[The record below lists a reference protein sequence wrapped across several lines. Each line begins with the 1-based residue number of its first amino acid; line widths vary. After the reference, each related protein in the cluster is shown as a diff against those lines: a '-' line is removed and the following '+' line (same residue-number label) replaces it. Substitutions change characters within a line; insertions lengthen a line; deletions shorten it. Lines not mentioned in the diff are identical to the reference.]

1 MKALIIVS
9 IIFTLFTLVIKF
21 VSNSNAIY
29 KPISYLKKT
38 NLISRIVKLII
49 YCMIFYVW
57 MTLLVA
63 IFNKSTQ
70 NHINVVMANKTHN
83 YFDLFV
89 VISLIIFVSI
99 TTYLMTKIVLSLIT
113 AIRTF
118 ITLQKQ
124 KNDDVENIF
133 LRSLYTDS
141 NESIVKKYKNW
152 ISIPYTERNTL
163 FIEDAMKLIAALL
176 SQEEYE
182 EAQKISEFYIRGNS
196 KIVKTQNTKGI
207 TEVVSKEKR

>member
-1 MKALIIVS
+1 MKALIIISV
-9 IIFTLFTLVIKF
+9 IFTLFTLVIKF
-21 VSNSNAIY
+21 ATRSNTIH

-38 NLISRIVKLII
+38 NLISRLAKLII
-49 YCMIFYVW
+49 GCMIFYVW

-70 NHINVVMANKTHN
+70 NYINVLMASKTHN
-83 YFDLFV
+83 DSDPFI

-99 TTYLMTKIVLSLIT
+99 TTYLMTRIVLSIIT
-113 AIRTF
+113 VIRSF
-118 ITLQKQ
+118 ITLKKQ

-141 NESIVKKYKNW
+141 NESIVQKYKNW
-152 ISIPYTERNTL
+152 ISIPYPERNTL

-196 KIVKTQNTKGI
+196 KIVQTQNTKGI

>member
-1 MKALIIVS
+1 MKSLIIVS
-9 IIFTLFTLVIKF
+9 VIFTLFTLVIKF
-21 VSNSNAIY
+21 ISSSNTIH
-29 KPISYLKKT
+29 KPIRYLKT
-38 NLISRIVKLII
+38 TRLISHLIKLII
-49 YCMIFYVW
+49 YGLVFYAW
-57 MTLLVA
+57 LTLLIVV
-63 IFNKSTQ
+63 FNKNTEKQ
-70 NHINVVMANKTHN
+70 INMFMDNKTQS
-83 YFDLFV
+83 DLEPFV

-99 TTYLMTKIVLSLIT
+99 TTYLMTKIILS
-113 AIRTF
+113 F
-118 ITLQKQ
+118 ITVIRSFITIQKQ

-141 NESIVKKYKNW
+141 NESIVQKYKNW
-152 ISIPYTERNTL
+152 ISIPYPERHNL

-207 TEVVSKEKR
+207 TEIVSKEKR

>member
-1 MKALIIVS
+1 MKALIS
-9 IIFTLFTLVIKF
+9 ISVIFTLFTLVIKF
-21 VSNSNAIY
+21 ATSSNTIH

-38 NLISRIVKLII
+38 NLISRLVKLII
-49 YCMIFYVW
+49 ICMIFYVW
-57 MTLLVA
+57 MTLLVV

-83 YFDLFV
+83 DFDPFV

-141 NESIVKKYKNW
+141 NESIVQKYKNW
-152 ISIPYTERNTL
+152 ISIPYPERHNL

-176 SQEEYE
+176 SQQEYE

-207 TEVVSKEKR
+207 TEVLPKEKR